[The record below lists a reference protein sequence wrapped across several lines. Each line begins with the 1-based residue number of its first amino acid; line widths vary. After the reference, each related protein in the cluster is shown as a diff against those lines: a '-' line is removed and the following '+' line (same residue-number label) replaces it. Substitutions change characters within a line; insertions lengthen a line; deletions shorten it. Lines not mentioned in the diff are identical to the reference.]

1 MVSVT
6 AVSSIGGLIYTS
18 HSIWLIIT
26 STILL
31 LAMVG
36 AIVMTTGAIYNF
48 INYKYTIDNRYSKI
62 YK

>member
-1 MVSVT
+1 
-6 AVSSIGGLIYTS
+6 LLYTS
-18 HSIWLIIT
+18 HNMWLIIT

-48 INYKYTIDNRYSKI
+48 INYKYTINNLYSKT